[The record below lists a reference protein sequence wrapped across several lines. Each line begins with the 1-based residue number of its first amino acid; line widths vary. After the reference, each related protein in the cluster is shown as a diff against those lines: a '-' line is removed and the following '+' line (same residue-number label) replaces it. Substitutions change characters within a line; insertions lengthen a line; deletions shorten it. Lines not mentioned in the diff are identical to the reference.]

1 MGTDRKTP
9 VKPTPKHRNLF
20 RELGRGFLPRSSVS
34 LNDKENQMAQRQPK
48 LESFTPQERA
58 AIKERAK
65 ELKKASSKESQEAE
79 VLLKISQ
86 MSSNDKALAQKIH
99 ELVKTFAP
107 ELDAKTWYGMPA
119 YARAGKTIL
128 FFQDA
133 GKFKVRYA
141 TLGFSEHA
149 NLDGG
154 NMWPNAYA
162 LIDLDKQTEEQII
175 GLIKKAIS

>member
-1 MGTDRKTP
+1 MGIEGQEK
-9 VKPTPKHRNLF
+9 L
-20 RELGRGFLPRSSVS
+20 
-34 LNDKENQMAQRQPK
+34 MAQRQPK

-65 ELKKASSKESQEAE
+65 EQQKASTKESQEAE